1 MSSTNQ
7 VVTLWF
13 FTQSPPSVECPL
25 CPLCPVCQL
34 CPVCPVWNQS
44 SFTFLLDPHCIGQ
57 EQGVFYV
64 NLLSPGLIL
73 NQTDLHQACT
83 FNATNWS
90 HWSLSIKDTR
100 RMCPTFTFHTK
111 LSQNCQWCCDVE
123 VGSWLS
129 NPLLAMNKRFEKICQ
144 LNRTQYLQFIFWILE
159 NTSITVLVSQIVMMH
174 DDSWEIVE
182 GETHPSWVNI

>member
-1 MSSTNQ
+1 M
-7 VVTLWF
+7 LRWA
-13 FTQSPPSVECPL
+13 PPIKLSL
-25 CPLCPVCQL
+25 
-34 CPVCPVWNQS
+34 S
-44 SFTFLLDPHCIGQ
+44 DFSH
-57 EQGVFYV
+57 
-64 NLLSPGLIL
+64 NLLLVLSAHCAHCAQCVNCAQCVQCETSPVLLFSWTHIALGRNKVSFMSTYYCPGLIL

-144 LNRTQYLQFIFWILE
+144 LNRTQYHTISIL
-159 NTSITVLVSQIVMMH
+159 NSRKYKHHSISEPNSH
-174 DDSWEIVE
+174 DARW
-182 GETHPSWVNI
+182 